1 VTKTYKIV
9 TKKELAPKIKQI
21 EVAAPDIAA
30 KTKPGQFVIL
40 RVNETGERIPITL
53 VGSNTKKGTITLVFN
68 EVGKTTKQLGLLNQG
83 DCIPNVLGPLGVPSE
98 IQKFGT
104 VLCVGGGVMIAPLL
118 FQVSALRKAGNK
130 VITVIGARIKDLLI
144 FEDEMKE
151 LSDEFYVA
159 TDDGSKGYE
168 GLDFLKDLFDKRKID
183 RVVAMGPV
191 IMLKT
196 VSEMT
201 KPFGVKTIV
210 TLTPIMVDGMGMC
223 GACRVSVAGETKFA
237 CVDGPEF
244 DGHQVDF
251 DQLIKRQ
258 KMYLPEERLSS
269 LFYER
274 LGGIKLVKC
283 QRKG

>member
-1 VTKTYKIV
+1 VYKIV
-9 TKKELAPKIKQI
+9 AKQELAPKIKLFD
-21 EVAAPDIAA
+21 VSAPDIAA
-30 KTKPGQFVIL
+30 KTNPGQFVIL
-40 RVNETGERIPITL
+40 RACESGERIPITL
-53 VGSNTKKGTITLVFN
+53 VNSNIKKGTITLVFN

-83 DCIPNVLGPLGVPSE
+83 DYIPNIAGPLGNPSE

-104 VLCVGGGVMIAPLL
+104 VLCIGGGVMVAPLL
-118 FQVSALRKAGNK
+118 FQASALQKAGNK
-130 VITVIGARIKDLLI
+130 LVTVIGARIKDLLI
-144 FEDEMKE
+144 FEKEMKE

-159 TDDGSKGYE
+159 TDDGSKGYK
-168 GLDFLKDLFDKRKID
+168 GLDFLKDLLDNGKID

-191 IMLKT
+191 VMLKT

-201 KPFGVKTIV
+201 KPSGIKTIV

-258 KMYLPEERLSS
+258 RMYLPEERLSA
-269 LFYER
+269 LFHEK

-283 QRKG
+283 QHKD